1 MAEETKI
8 SKKLTVKDIGI
19 VLDDQDTISTVSH
32 PIPARNA
39 NQSDTI
45 ETQIT
50 NYKFGINNLSFKYD
64 NATLTSGI
72 ISKFIQ
78 IGNCD
83 YVTLNTSLEQQKKED
98 YYSLEFCIID
108 NSNEKPIIPYNQSQV
123 MYEKLY
129 VKMPLRFEVNKLVP
143 IVVNEVTQNGMV
155 LYNTYNNLLDFE
167 NNRSA
172 IDAQIADNRKELV
185 VSYVPTEGKRIYVDS
200 DKIYLKII
208 KHVYVGN
215 MPIKIE
221 NIIINAHGGKLEWK
235 I

>member
-32 PIPARNA
+32 PIPARSA
-39 NQSDTI
+39 NQSNVV
-45 ETQIT
+45 ETQVT

-64 NATLTSGI
+64 NATLTSGV
-72 ISKFIQ
+72 ISKLIQ

-83 YVTLNTSLEQQKKED
+83 YVTLGTSLEQQKKED
-98 YYSLEFCIID
+98 YYSLEFSIID

-129 VKMPLRFEVNKLVP
+129 VKMPLRFEVNKFTP
-143 IVVNEVTQNGMV
+143 IIVNEITQDGIV
-155 LYNTYNNLLDFE
+155 LYNTYNNLSNFE
-167 NNRSA
+167 NDRTA
-172 IDAQIADNRKELV
+172 IDTQITNNKKELV
-185 VSYVPTEGKRIYVDS
+185 ISYVPIEGKRIHVDS

-208 KHVYVGN
+208 KHVYAGN

>member
-32 PIPARNA
+32 PIPARSA
-39 NQSDTI
+39 NQSNVV
-45 ETQIT
+45 ETQVT

-64 NATLTSGI
+64 NATLTSGV
-72 ISKFIQ
+72 ISKLIQ

-83 YVTLNTSLEQQKKED
+83 YVTLGTSLEQQKKED
-98 YYSLEFCIID
+98 YYSLEFSIID

-129 VKMPLRFEVNKLVP
+129 VKMPLRFEVNKFTP
-143 IVVNEVTQNGMV
+143 IIVNEITQDGIA
-155 LYNTYNNLLDFE
+155 LYNTYNNLSDFE
-167 NNRSA
+167 NDRTA
-172 IDAQIADNRKELV
+172 IDTQITNNKKELV
-185 VSYVPTEGKRIYVDS
+185 VSYVPIEGKRIHVDS

-208 KHVYVGN
+208 KHVYAGN
-215 MPIKIE
+215 MPLKIE